1 MLVNLS
7 IMSLSM
13 SDIFGIDVIVIIS
26 SFLRINIAKILMDS
40 EIILSIVLL
49 FGRMFSLMKIFHQ
62 VSCTT

>member
-1 MLVNLS
+1 
-7 IMSLSM
+7 M

-26 SFLRINIAKILMDS
+26 SFLRINIAKIHMDS

-62 VSCTT
+62 VS